1 MTGAVEDDIID
12 NDTRLPPRLFATD
25 RYPDARLN
33 IYSRPDILTVICDVL
48 KGTKEVETILD
59 SCFGSLFSLRVSEC
73 SISCKLVHALLCR
86 QLVTKQKYELKTIF
100 GGQPLRF
107 SLVEFGYLTGLPCGE
122 FPKEYD
128 PDFFPKRGKF
138 ELFDDDEAEDN
149 DDEAEDIKL
158 WVNSLLSSVKHE
170 FAESVKKLRS
180 QNLNLLKK
188 IKALK
193 SVKLPK
199 FRYHKISRSKQSTSP
214 PFKKVRLALNH
225 HTSSE
230 SPVNPVVDSP
240 NITTPPSEPLTSLHE
255 GDNVLSDSVHDGDF
269 AVSGDSDKIVD
280 DLSWRELKTHKT
292 NKDSVDSPQNYLN
305 ETPSMFIPKF
315 ISADSTEVPTSHQPI
330 YDTES
335 KTRDEHMPSPQPPA
349 VYDTATKPSSIDV
362 FEVFLP
368 KGFYY
373 YFKFLIMDVTH
384 TLMLYLFYLNK
395 EIKIQ
400 DLSLAENVDTL
411 VHSVCKN
418 ISASIAAPSEVGKE
432 SLAMIE

>member
-122 FPKEYD
+122 FPKE
-128 PDFFPKRGKF
+128 KGKF

-170 FAESVKKLRS
+170 FAESVK
-180 QNLNLLKK
+180 
-188 IKALK
+188 
-193 SVKLPK
+193 
-199 FRYHKISRSKQSTSP
+199 KQSTSP

-255 GDNVLSDSVHDGDF
+255 GDNVLSNSVHDGDF
-269 AVSGDSDKIVD
+269 VVSGDSDKIVD

-362 FEVFLP
+362 SEVFLP

>member
-86 QLVTKQKYELKTIF
+86 QLVTKQKYELKMIF

-122 FPKEYD
+122 FPKE
-128 PDFFPKRGKF
+128 KGKF

-199 FRYHKISRSKQSTSP
+199 FRYHKISRSRQSTSP

-230 SPVNPVVDSP
+230 SPVNPVVYSP

-280 DLSWRELKTHKT
+280 DLSWRELKTHK
-292 NKDSVDSPQNYLN
+292 N

-315 ISADSTEVPTSHQPI
+315 ISANSTEVPTSHQPI

-362 FEVFLP
+362 SEVFLP

-418 ISASIAAPSEVGKE
+418 ISASIAALSEVGKE